1 MRTILAKL
9 NILANAFEKDGNIE
23 TAELL
28 HNVFIKI
35 SKKKKKKKSGK
46 NVPNNPSLW
55 AQCKAQAKQK
65 FDVYPSAYA
74 NGWAAKQYK
83 AKGGTWRKA
92 SSSNTRLAQDDGSG
106 KLDPQVIK
114 EQEDIKE
121 KQTPLSKNDA
131 AYMLRNFILGESGD
145 FQSLKARADDFIQT
159 INVDPQLIEYLKKYA
174 ISVINL
180 KVNEPD
186 LDPTLYVD
194 AVKAL
199 NEAYALTESTGEINT
214 HSIGKI
220 NNYLRK
226 MVQKGKIKPKVYFTA
241 LEMSR
246 LRSTGQKPPGA

>member
-23 TAELL
+23 VAEIL
-28 HNVFIKI
+28 HDVFVKI
-35 SKKKKKKKSGK
+35 SKKKKKKSGK

-83 AKGGTWRKA
+83 SKGGTWRKA

-106 KLDPQVIK
+106 ISDPQVIQ
-114 EQEDIKE
+114 EQKDIKE
-121 KQTPLSKNDA
+121 KQTPLSYNDA
-131 AYMLRNFILGESGD
+131 FYKIRDFILGESGD
-145 FQSLKARADDFIQT
+145 FQSLQSRFDDFMQT
-159 INVDPQLIEYLKKYA
+159 LNLNPSDIDKLKKGA
-174 ISVINL
+174 IFLIKL

-186 LDPTLYVD
+186 LDQTLYVD
-194 AVKAL
+194 ASNAL
-199 NEAYALTESTGEINT
+199 NKAYGLTGTTGEINT
-214 HSIGKI
+214 YSIGKI

-226 MVQKGKIKPKVYFTA
+226 MVQKRIIKPKVYFTA